1 MKRIYFF
8 LRSYSDT
15 PFIKHYCPAL
25 MNKLTNYIEKKIHL
39 APIYGFVSILFLI
52 FTMIFAAC
60 TFDGYCHSYS
70 IFNHFISELGDT
82 DQSPFYWVFSLG
94 LCISGPLNILLIIAL
109 ANHLDNRLSHM
120 AKSVGIVSGMAGFF
134 VGVFPADILMI
145 PHLVAAIVFFVGTL
159 LAVGLFGV
167 AIFLDNK
174 NKMAK
179 WYAVPSFFTSLT
191 GIIFLGLP
199 NQLVR
204 EFLFAKQEFS
214 RPEFWIN
221 PFFEWL
227 VFFSLVVWIVL
238 IAHHLYHENKVS
250 IVEV

>member
-1 MKRIYFF
+1 MKRINLFF
-8 LRSYSDT
+8 RSYNDIQ
-15 PFIKHYCPAL
+15 FINTRTIAL
-25 MNKLTNYIEKKIHL
+25 LLMDKLTNYIETKLHL
-39 APIYGFVSILFLI
+39 APAYGSVSILFLI
-52 FTMIFAAC
+52 STMIFAAY
-60 TFDGYCHSYS
+60 TFDGYYHCYS

-82 DQSPFYWVFSLG
+82 NQSPFYWVFSLG

-109 ANHLDNRLSHM
+109 ANHLDNKFGHM

-134 VGVFPADILMI
+134 VGIFPADILML

-159 LAVGLFGV
+159 LAVGLFGL

-174 NKMAK
+174 GKIAK

-191 GIIFLGLP
+191 GIIFLTLP

-204 EFLFAKQEFS
+204 EFLFDKQEFT

-227 VFFSLVVWIVL
+227 VFFSLAIWIIL
-238 IAHHLYHENKVS
+238 IAHHLYQKTY
-250 IVEV
+250 